1 MKSVMWVR
9 PEWNTDLQG
18 RVRGPAQ
25 STLVKKTALMNKA
38 LVSRLLDAH
47 GRTFADEAGIV
58 LRDQPSPLYRLLV
71 LSLLSSTRISA
82 AIAVAAGRELSREGL
97 RTATAM
103 GDASWQRI
111 VDALGR
117 AHYKRYDESTATAL
131 GEGAR
136 WLRERYRGDLRR
148 LRAEADG
155 DVDRLSR
162 LLQEHP
168 RVGPVGAAIFC
179 REVQGVWPELRPF
192 FDDRTLEQAGR
203 LGLPHTARG
212 LARTVDAEDLPRLA
226 AALTRVR
233 LAGGEL
239 D

>member
-1 MKSVMWVR
+1 
-9 PEWNTDLQG
+9 
-18 RVRGPAQ
+18 
-25 STLVKKTALMNKA
+25 
-38 LVSRLLDAH
+38 
-47 GRTFADEAGIV
+47 
-58 LRDQPSPLYRLLV
+58 
-71 LSLLSSTRISA
+71 
-82 AIAVAAGRELSREGL
+82 
-97 RTATAM
+97 
-103 GDASWQRI
+103 
-111 VDALGR
+111 
-117 AHYKRYDESTATAL
+117 
-131 GEGAR
+131 
-136 WLRERYRGDLRR
+136 
-148 LRAEADG
+148 
-155 DVDRLSR
+155 VDRLSR